1 MELLYLYSKASWIV
15 FYILFS
21 CFSFSSVFLKGFS
34 TFYCLFSCLRPF
46 FSQYASHISSHI
58 FLFGFLF
65 CFVLVVFFCLF
76 VFNFFCP
83 EDHFLRCL
91 FAIVLVLAKI
101 ELAFFIIAYM
111 VICFGCVPR
120 TVDNTLIF

>member
-58 FLFGFLF
+58 FLFGFFFVLF
-65 CFVLVVFFCLF
+65 CFVLMPTKTSSFERNEPVI
-76 VFNFFCP
+76 
-83 EDHFLRCL
+83 FLNYN
-91 FAIVLVLAKI
+91 IS
-101 ELAFFIIAYM
+101 
-111 VICFGCVPR
+111 
-120 TVDNTLIF
+120 NTWFS